1 LLPQFVSGGDAAFW
15 PMLALGLVFS
25 LMTLVWLT
33 AYAVAV
39 ARAGAV
45 LRRPLVRR
53 ALDATLGVVLVALG
67 VRVATAR

>member
-1 LLPQFVSGGDAAFW
+1 
-15 PMLALGLVFS
+15 
-25 LMTLVWLT
+25 MTLVWLT

-53 ALDATLGVVLVALG
+53 ALDATLGAVLVTLG
-67 VRVATAR
+67 LRVATAR